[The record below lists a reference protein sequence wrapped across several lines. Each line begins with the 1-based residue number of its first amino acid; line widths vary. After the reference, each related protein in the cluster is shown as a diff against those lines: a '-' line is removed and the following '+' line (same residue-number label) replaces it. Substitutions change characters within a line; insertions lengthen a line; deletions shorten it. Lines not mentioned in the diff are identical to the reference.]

1 MEKLKQ
7 ISVKIDQA
15 TLAEVDQLA
24 IKTRFWK
31 RNALINGVLTAIFD
45 CCDESEIMTMARYW
59 RNDPYTKPRIVVTK
73 NQG

>member
-15 TLAEVDQLA
+15 ALAKIDQLA

-31 RNALINGVLTAIFD
+31 RNTLINGVLTAIFD
-45 CCDESEIMTMARYW
+45 CCDENEIMTMARYW
-59 RNDPYTKPRIVVTK
+59 RHDPDTKPRIVVTK
-73 NQG
+73 NQE

>member
-15 TLAEVDQLA
+15 TLAEIDQLA
-24 IKTRFWK
+24 VKSRYWK
-31 RNALINGVLTAIFD
+31 RNAIINGVLTAIFD
-45 CCDESEIMTMARYW
+45 CCDDDEIMTMARYW
-59 RNDPYTKPRIVVTK
+59 RHNPNSKPRIIVTK